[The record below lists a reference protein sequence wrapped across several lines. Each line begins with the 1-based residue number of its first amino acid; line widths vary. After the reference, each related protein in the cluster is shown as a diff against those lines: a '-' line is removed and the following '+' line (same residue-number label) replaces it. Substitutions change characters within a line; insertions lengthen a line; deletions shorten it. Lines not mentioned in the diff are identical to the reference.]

1 MKLKI
6 VKNRKIFLAFSVV
19 LISVAVY
26 ALTAWGL
33 NFGIDFTGGNLLEVK
48 FDNYQPSVMEIQ
60 DSLADINLPSLT
72 IQPTENSVILRFK
85 SEAEDTRA
93 LVMGALEGLA
103 GEQEGAQVTQLQF
116 DSVGASIGQELK
128 SKSFNA
134 ALIVFIMIILYISWT
149 FRSVSK
155 PVSSWKYGVT
165 AILALVHD
173 VIMMLGVFAFLGHF
187 TGSEVNTPF
196 IAAILTVLGYS
207 VTDTIVVF
215 DRVRENLPKSNDN
228 FADTVN
234 RSINQ
239 TISRSLATSFTSV
252 LTLLAILFFGGST
265 IKDFALALAIGITV
279 GTYSSLFVASPILVV
294 WNNLSQRRK

>member
-1 MKLKI
+1 MEPDELKLKKSLIIFNYMKLKI

-128 SKSFNA
+128 K
-134 ALIVFIMIILYISWT
+134 
-149 FRSVSK
+149 
-155 PVSSWKYGVT
+155 
-165 AILALVHD
+165 
-173 VIMMLGVFAFLGHF
+173 VI
-187 TGSEVNTPF
+187 
-196 IAAILTVLGYS
+196 
-207 VTDTIVVF
+207 
-215 DRVRENLPKSNDN
+215 
-228 FADTVN
+228 
-234 RSINQ
+234 
-239 TISRSLATSFTSV
+239 
-252 LTLLAILFFGGST
+252 
-265 IKDFALALAIGITV
+265 
-279 GTYSSLFVASPILVV
+279 
-294 WNNLSQRRK
+294 